1 MEFKTKYLFFILA
14 FGIGTSCLKEVKP
27 LSKDST
33 QPKVDYGIPPF
44 DFGWGNS
51 KTIKISIGVTNK
63 TNDNDIHVIT
73 VYSANPKLGGNI
85 ITKGTATV
93 NKNFES
99 EISIANIYS
108 SLYVEDLS
116 PDLSIVSKEIPLNN
130 SQLVTVFNNKSISI
144 KTGLGKSGSNS
155 NPQIDTDND
164 LVPDSID
171 DYPTDANKAYN
182 NYYPFKNQYAT
193 LAFEDLW
200 PYLGDYDLN
209 DVVINYQY
217 NIVTNAANKVVQ
229 IIGNYTLQATGGSY
243 QNGFGIEFPINRNQV
258 TDLAG
263 AVLEPNQTKAVAILF
278 SNMRQEMKSYNTILG
293 QAFSDTV
300 NYTLSMNVSNGP
312 LISQFGLSAY
322 NPFIWNNT
330 DGFGRGFEVHL
341 PNYSPTN
348 LANTNL
354 FETGQ
359 DYSNINAGR
368 FYLSKTNEMPWA
380 LNIPVKFDYPIERNI
395 IHSAYLKFIPWV
407 QSGGTLY
414 NDWYLNSNGY
424 RDNSKIYVK
433 P

>member
-1 MEFKTKYLFFILA
+1 MEFKTKYLFFVLA

-33 QPKVDYGIPPF
+33 APKVEYGNQPF

-51 KTIKISIGVTNK
+51 KTVKISIGVTNQ
-63 TNDNDIHVIT
+63 NNNNDIHVIS
-73 VYSANPKLGGNI
+73 VYSANPKLGGSI
-85 ITKGTATV
+85 ITKGTATI
-93 NKNFES
+93 NKKFES
-99 EISIANIYS
+99 EISIANIFT

-130 SQLVTVFNNKSISI
+130 SQLFTVFSNSIAVT
-144 KTGLGKSGSNS
+144 KGLGKLGSS
-155 NPQIDTDND
+155 PQIDTDND
-164 LVPDSID
+164 LVPDSVD

-217 NIVTNAANKVVQ
+217 NIVTNATNNVVQ

-258 TDLAG
+258 TDMAG
-263 AVLEPNQTKAVAILF
+263 AVLETNQTKAVAILF
-278 SNMRQEMKSYNTILG
+278 SNMRQEMKSYNTVLG

-300 NYTLSMNVSNGP
+300 NYTLNMFVSNGP

-330 DGFGRGFEVHL
+330 PSFGRGFEVHL

-354 FETGQ
+354 FGTGQ
-359 DYSNINAGR
+359 DNSNLNANK
-368 FYLSKTNEMPWA
+368 FYISKTNEMPWA
-380 LNIPVKFDYPIERNI
+380 LNIPVKFEYPFEKNI
-395 IHSAYLKFIPWV
+395 IYSAYLKFIPWV
-407 QSGGTLY
+407 QSGGSLY
-414 NDWYLNSNGY
+414 TDWYLNNNGY
-424 RDNSKIYVK
+424 RDVSKIYVR